1 MKKKKSST
9 KMPKPRHA
17 WKINPKTR
25 VKDSTKTYSRRK
37 TKKVEKDWVDEIFA

>member
-1 MKKKKSST
+1 MKKKKLV

-25 VKDSTKTYSRRK
+25 IKGSAKIYARPKAKET
-37 TKKVEKDWVDEIFA
+37 EKDWVDELFD